1 MLPPLFNRGVFD
13 IFLSL
18 NMPRFLA
25 LILVAVLMVGCA
37 AEPEVPDVSPREF
50 WVAGPIQLKYA
61 VTGQYQSSPMRGV
74 NGELV
79 WWQNGYGYDA
89 QLTFEV
95 LRNTILNQRSTGR
108 IGPSGIEPEK
118 YSEGRKDESIT
129 RFLRD
134 QEKIV
139 FSSNA
144 PSAQLRGGAQD
155 RLSVMM
161 QLGAILKAN
170 PARYPSGALISI
182 QTAGLRDAGVW
193 VFVIGEDEKMTLP
206 VGEIVVRKLTRS
218 SRSDVDNK
226 LELWLAPTY
235 GYLPARFRQTR
246 ANGDFADAQLRAVP
260 ATKAQ

>member
-1 MLPPLFNRGVFD
+1 MFD
-13 IFLSL
+13 IFSSL
-18 NMPRFLA
+18 NMPRFLL
-25 LILVAVLMVGCA
+25 LILVAVLMAGCTA
-37 AEPEVPDVSPREF
+37 APEAADVPPRKF
-50 WVAGPIQLKYA
+50 WVAGPTQLNYA
-61 VTGQYQSSPMRGV
+61 VTGQYKSSPMRGV

-95 LRNTILNQRSTGR
+95 LRNTILSQHSTGR
-108 IGPSGIEPEK
+108 IGVSGIEPES
-118 YSEGRKDESIT
+118 YSESRKDEAAT

-139 FSSNA
+139 FSSNTSSVKLMA
-144 PSAQLRGGAQD
+144 GAQD
-155 RLSVMM
+155 HLSVMM

-246 ANGDFADAQLRAVP
+246 ANGDFADAQLRDVP
-260 ATKAQ
+260 LAKTQ